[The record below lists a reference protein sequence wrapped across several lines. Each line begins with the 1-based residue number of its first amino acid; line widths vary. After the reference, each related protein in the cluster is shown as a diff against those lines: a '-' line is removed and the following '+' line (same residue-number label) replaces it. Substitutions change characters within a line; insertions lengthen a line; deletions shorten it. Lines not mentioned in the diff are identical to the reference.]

1 MARMFKIG
9 ATAAMGAPAG
19 SPFPLAVA
27 DYRAT
32 ADWLKAHGF
41 DTMEVHIRAP
51 QMVDGPQLREYCE
64 KIGMEVSSIGT
75 GMAYGMEGLS
85 LTSPD
90 AGVRLKA
97 VERLKDQLD
106 LGCIL
111 SCPVIIGSMRGVVE
125 KGESPAEVDQRMV
138 ESMKELADYA
148 EKKGG
153 EFVIEA
159 IDRFETNY
167 LHTAEDVLG
176 LIDRVGSDRVL
187 VHLDTFHM
195 NLEERDWRR
204 AILSCRGKLG
214 HVHVADNNRNYPGWG
229 LIDFRPI
236 LTYLRE
242 IGYDR
247 SLTLECFPDP
257 DGETALMRGLAHLD
271 GLMSA
276 MTCGE
281 AGR

>member
-19 SPFPLAVA
+19 SPFPLAVT
-27 DYRAT
+27 DYRQT

-51 QMVDGPQLREYCE
+51 QMVDGPQLKEYCE

-90 AGVRLKA
+90 AQVRSLAIARLK
-97 VERLKDQLD
+97 EQLD
-106 LGCIL
+106 LGSIL

-125 KGESPAEVDQRMV
+125 KGESYACVDRRMV
-138 ESMKELADYA
+138 ESMRELADYA

-176 LIDRVGSDRVL
+176 LIDRVGSGRIL

-195 NLEERDWRR
+195 NLEEQDWRS

-214 HVHVADNNRNYPGWG
+214 HVHVADNSRNYPGWG

-236 LTYLRE
+236 LSYLRE

-247 SLTLECFPDP
+247 SLTLECFPVP
-257 DGETALMRGLAHLD
+257 DSETALKRGLAHLD

-276 MTCGE
+276 MTCG
-281 AGR
+281 GTDR